1 MNNVKKYQS
10 FKKPFNFTIN
20 DEFLD
25 PNLITDFF
33 RLNKSLF
40 KKSVNVQVR
49 LKNNKLSNKRNLLRV
64 IEKNKLKIKSNKE
77 LIFFCKKMFRIL
89 KKNCDHSFLKN
100 ININKSLLKK
110 GEFNLSFCWDKPG
123 YYATPHTDTNRKI
136 WSGIVYL
143 FDDLKGN
150 SGTTILKKNKG
161 RYEKFKTIKPKI
173 NRLLAF
179 KRSDKS
185 HHSVEESNKKR
196 IILLINFN
204 FKKKFFK

>member
-1 MNNVKKYQS
+1 MNIVKKYQS
-10 FKKPFNFTIN
+10 FKKPFNFIIN

-40 KKSVNVQVR
+40 KKSANVQVR

-100 ININKSLLKK
+100 IDINKSLLKK

-123 YYATPHTDTNRKI
+123 YCAIPHTDTNRKI

-161 RYEKFKTIKPKI
+161 RYKKFKTIKPKI

-204 FKKKFFK
+204 YKKKFIK